1 MKYKKKWAK
10 RILATF
16 LAALL
21 VLVNDS
27 MVSFA
32 ENGGVSPKDY
42 EDFRSTEANP
52 IIVEVAAVNF
62 DRGEGAAF
70 PIIIGSASG
79 ENVIDGGDRM
89 KARVSGTS
97 VTLSWSAENRPTQIC
112 IEGDPDWDI
121 RDIGE
126 SATSITVD
134 FQTGRD
140 FYYIEAKYGNDFDN
154 FGPTEENPTIVQIA
168 TMGFDRR
175 DGDAFPIAISQATEG
190 NFIDGW
196 DMMKARVSG
205 TSVTLSWSEGNRP
218 YQICI
223 DLGENNWDIRDVDSS
238 ATSETIDISGRDN
251 WYIEAKYGNPGNDF
265 DNFGPTEENPT
276 IVQIATMG
284 FDRRDGD
291 AFPIAIS
298 QATEGNFIDG
308 WDMMK
313 ARVSGTAVTL
323 SWSEGNRPYQI
334 CIELG
339 ENNWDIRDVGSSAT
353 SETIDISGRDNWYI
367 EAKYGNPGGGNHN
380 IDVDFLPDLSSLP
393 IDYSRLSFDVEG
405 RRDDG
410 SSFGIDGGHYE
421 FGKSDNDP
429 HKTLNLSISDDAVSL
444 CFKLQTAGKKVVSA
458 SYKVNGNTQNLSEDD
473 IYYLTSNE
481 GCFTIPVTDSGA
493 WIELVEFSVKLEND
507 DQGSGNSHTI
517 GVDFLPDLSSL
528 PGDDD
533 ANLSFDIEG
542 RQSDNGRIN
551 LANGHYDF
559 SKSNSGQHVF
569 TLSVPE
575 NATSLGFSLQ
585 TAGKKVVSASYDIG
599 GNSHALSADDINAL
613 TSNEGC
619 FKIPVVEGETWIEM
633 IVFSVTLENDDQG
646 GGGQGGDMDVTY
658 SEATTLSENTT
669 KNDVKVENATL
680 TIGENCSLRIDH
692 RLDVEGTGA
701 IVGTSNTSKLVF
713 TKGAFSYGLDLYC
726 NDEKIS
732 GGPTNSFDNRSEGP
746 SEFTWDSSSN
756 RWVTDNDPTGGGGTD
771 APWYTV
777 SYGNSA
783 NLTTKNGQVYAER
796 VHVNGKTYTAI
807 ASEYNA
813 SDSDEIYSMPDTIF
827 HRKNEEVESENWDPM
842 ERYGIG
848 GSDGD
853 IMIRND
859 VTGVSIDFKFIPD
872 FGYQLKN
879 IYTNENEQDTLMSKF
894 NAQETVSSFKFDVKK
909 GDNVHFIVKFV
920 EANNTVTGNAGLA
933 STAKITSADAASSGT
948 LEMTVDTSTPN
959 SNIPEGSEALAAYD
973 ITLKN
978 VVSKGEGR
986 GNWETSM
993 TDLGANNVTVTLPVD
1008 DTTNYT
1014 YSVIREH
1021 DGVSETLE
1029 TTVSADGISFETNKF
1044 STYTIVRKPETKDP
1058 EDPVDPE
1065 DPEDPEDPVDPED
1078 PEDPVDPEDPA
1089 NPVDPEDPEDPVN
1102 PVDPEDPVDPLNPED
1117 PVEPTA
1123 PVNPQPAAV
1132 VDNSVASMV
1141 GGAKVENW
1149 NDLSTFLSTPTS
1161 VIEEEV
1167 PLELVIRGIDPVL
1180 PEEVFKALTKSEAGS
1195 LHLHLGKGTAI
1206 NFANNSRLNSQE
1218 EVNLKAV
1225 ITEEESLK
1233 TIKFESYDAL
1243 KAIVGIHS
1251 LVPAGTKKV
1260 KVYYTDMLGK
1270 RTFIGECKPTEEGRF
1285 CFAIDKLGMFEIEY

>member
-205 TSVTLSWSEGNRP
+205 TAVTLSWSEGNRP

-251 WYIEAKYGNPGNDF
+251 WYIEAKYGNPG
-265 DNFGPTEENPT
+265 G
-276 IVQIATMG
+276 
-284 FDRRDGD
+284 
-291 AFPIAIS
+291 
-298 QATEGNFIDG
+298 
-308 WDMMK
+308 
-313 ARVSGTAVTL
+313 
-323 SWSEGNRPYQI
+323 
-334 CIELG
+334 
-339 ENNWDIRDVGSSAT
+339 
-353 SETIDISGRDNWYI
+353 
-367 EAKYGNPGGGNHN
+367 
-380 IDVDFLPDLSSLP
+380 
-393 IDYSRLSFDVEG
+393 
-405 RRDDG
+405 
-410 SSFGIDGGHYE
+410 
-421 FGKSDNDP
+421 
-429 HKTLNLSISDDAVSL
+429 
-444 CFKLQTAGKKVVSA
+444 
-458 SYKVNGNTQNLSEDD
+458 
-473 IYYLTSNE
+473 
-481 GCFTIPVTDSGA
+481 
-493 WIELVEFSVKLEND
+493 
-507 DQGSGNSHTI
+507 GNSHTI

-619 FKIPVVEGETWIEM
+619 FKIPVVEEETWVEM

-713 TKGAFSYGLDLYC
+713 PKGAFSYGLDLYC

-756 RWVTDNDPTGGGGTD
+756 RWVTDHDPTGGGGTD